1 MSSILKVDT
10 IQNTAGNNLIT
21 TDNNTTSLKNPNG
34 TTGLTID
41 SSGRVSNPNL
51 ISFEAIRTLGNVAVN
66 NVVVF
71 NQTRHNTGG
80 HYNTSNGT
88 FTAPIAGSYIFTC
101 HGFTNNTADLTMDM
115 QVNQA
120 NVLRMQFDTNAGY
133 RGQVLSAIFKLAVN
147 DTVRMYTTSG
157 EVHYNTSGLYS
168 NFTGAFLG

>member
-10 IQNTAGNNLIT
+10 IQNTG
-21 TDNNTTSLKNPNG
+21 G

-41 SSGRVSNPNL
+41 NSGRVSNPNL
-51 ISFEAIRTLGNVAVN
+51 ISFEAYRTLGDVSVN

-71 NQTRHNTGG
+71 NQTRHNTGS

-101 HGFTNNTADLTMDM
+101 HGFTNNTAELTMDM

-120 NVLRMQFDTNAGY
+120 NILRMQFPTGTGY
-133 RGQVLSAIFKLAVN
+133 RGQVLTSIFKLAVN
-147 DTVRMYTTSG
+147 DQVRMYTTSG
-157 EVHYNTSGLYS
+157 TVHYNTSGLYS